1 MDSTTKKV
9 NECIAS
15 QGYTEYQIIGL
26 SLLAWSVIMM
36 TIMIRMAC
44 LTTNHKKTF
53 TKKTTYAADIGAC
66 QYHLEIQISEMKQAL
81 LLSDAKKSKD
91 PRKQNNHVQKPKPT
105 VKGHHLHISDQ
116 NRQ

>member
-53 TKKTTYAADIGAC
+53 TKKTTCAANIGAC
-66 QYHLEIQISEMKQAL
+66 QYHLQIHISEMKQAPL
-81 LLSDAKKSKD
+81 LTDAKK
-91 PRKQNNHVQKPKPT
+91 
-105 VKGHHLHISDQ
+105 VKIQ
-116 NRQ
+116 ENRTTMFRSQSPQ